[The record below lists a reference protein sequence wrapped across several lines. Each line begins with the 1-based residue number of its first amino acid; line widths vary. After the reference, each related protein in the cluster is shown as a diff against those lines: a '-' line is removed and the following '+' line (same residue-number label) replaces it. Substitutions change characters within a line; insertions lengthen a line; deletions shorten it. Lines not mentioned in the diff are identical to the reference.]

1 METGSVRTRGE
12 GVIPLSRRRI
22 SIEPSTWTSS
32 HTGTSEGPLMK
43 RETIQDVVAAD
54 GLQALLTRLLPR
66 FLRSFL
72 SSQTFQTGAERWISP
87 AFFGERT
94 GEARSTG
101 LARCFLPV
109 TPATT
114 AELGRK
120 KGGEKSRGGWV
131 KSASI
136 LLHARERRGRRVVL
150 RRKLLSPET
159 SDSINFFGSALY

>member
-1 METGSVRTRGE
+1 METGSVRTRG
-12 GVIPLSRRRI
+12 GGCYPPIPQEDLDWAVHVDVFTHRDVWGAFNEERD
-22 SIEPSTWTSS
+22 
-32 HTGTSEGPLMK
+32 
-43 RETIQDVVAAD
+43 IQDVVAAD

-72 SSQTFQTGAERWISP
+72 SSQTFQRGAERWISP